1 MSNLMHLLAAP
12 SSRPVLMILLLA
24 LLAAA
29 ALPVL
34 PADESSAPPR
44 PKIVGLS
51 HIALY
56 VHDIEKSRAFYKEFL
71 GFAEPYQLN
80 NPDGSL
86 KLTWIKI
93 NDHQSIELFPE
104 KQAGSDRLYHISL
117 ETDDASAMREYLA
130 SHGVT
135 VPDKVPLGKIGNAN
149 YFINDPDGHI
159 VEIVHYEKNGWTMLN
174 AGKFMPETRIS
185 DHMPHVGVL
194 VGDLARGQRFYNDI
208 LGCRELWRGAKKPD
222 VLSWVHAGVPD
233 GS

>member
-1 MSNLMHLLAAP
+1 MRLRL
-12 SSRPVLMILLLA
+12 ILLTTFA
-24 LLAAA
+24 VAAA
-29 ALPVL
+29 AAA
-34 PADESSAPPR
+34 PASQPAR
-44 PKIVGLS
+44 PHIVGIS

-56 VHDIEKSRAFYKEFL
+56 VHDIDKSRAFYKEFL
-71 GFAEPYQLN
+71 GSAEPYQLN

-104 KQAGSDRLYHISL
+104 KQAGSDRLYHIAL
-117 ETDDASAMREYLA
+117 ETDDAGAMREYLA

-135 VPDKVPLGKIGNAN
+135 VPDKVPVGKIGNSN

-159 VEIVHYEKNGWTMLN
+159 VEIVHYEKSGWTMLN

-208 LGCRELWRGAKKPD
+208 LGCRELWR
-222 VLSWVHAGVPD
+222 
-233 GS
+233 